1 MPGAWIVI
9 TAGKCAGIKMSP
21 VPIGTALEGQFRVIH
36 SLVDTKGCLRGFGEF
51 DGNLFVAKRYKKD
64 PDTGY
69 ELNTDS
75 EHYDNEALRNAA
87 HNRHQ
92 RLSEVY
98 FKDTLMSEKAA
109 EFARAFNEIKIL
121 VRSIQVKIM
130 CSNLECTR

>member
-1 MPGAWIVI
+1 VI
-9 TAGKCAGIKMSP
+9 TAGRSAGIKMSP
-21 VPIGTALEGQFRVIH
+21 VPLGTALEGQFRVIH
-36 SLVDTKGCLRGFGEF
+36 SLVDTRGCLRAFGEF
-51 DGNLFVAKRYKKD
+51 GGNMFVAKRYKKD

-75 EHYDNEALRNAA
+75 EEFATEALRNAA

-130 CSNLECTR
+130 CSNFACTR

>member
-1 MPGAWIVI
+1 MI